1 MLQSPIFAAQSIIN
15 MKFILPALSAVC
27 LAIAGCTST
36 KTVTVPAVPAEPAP
50 LFANA
55 LDSFSYA
62 IGLSISNFYKEQ
74 GVDSINDQLVL
85 TALTDSRL
93 DSSRFTDEEVNTT
106 IIGYMDQLRA
116 KKAEQ
121 AKAEGVA
128 FLQENKTKEGVIE
141 LPSGLQYQVLT
152 AGTGEKPGVNDK
164 VKVHY
169 TGKLLNGKVFD
180 SSVERG
186 EPIELGVT
194 QVIKGWTEA
203 LQLMPVGSKWKL
215 FIPSELAYGD
225 NAAGPDIKPGSTLI
239 FEVELLDIIR

>member
-1 MLQSPIFAAQSIIN
+1 
-15 MKFILPALSAVC
+15 MKSILPALSAAFLV
-27 LAIAGCTST
+27 LVGCTST
-36 KTVTVPAVPAEPAP
+36 KPVTVTAEPAP
-50 LFANA
+50 MFANA

-85 TALTDSRL
+85 TAITDSRL
-93 DSSRFTDEEVNTT
+93 DSARFTDEEVNTT

-128 FLQENKTKEGVIE
+128 FLRENKNKEGVIE

-152 AGTGEKPGVNDK
+152 AGTGEKPGLNDK

-169 TGKLLNGKVFD
+169 TGKLLIGKVFD

-203 LQLMPVGSKWKL
+203 LQLMPVGSKWML
-215 FIPSELAYGD
+215 FVPSELAYGD

-239 FEVELLDIIR
+239 FEVELLDIVR